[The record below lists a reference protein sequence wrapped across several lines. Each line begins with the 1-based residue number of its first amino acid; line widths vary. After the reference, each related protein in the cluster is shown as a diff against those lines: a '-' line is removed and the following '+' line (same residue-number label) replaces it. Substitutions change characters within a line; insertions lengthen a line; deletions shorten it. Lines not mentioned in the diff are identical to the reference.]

1 MKFLLITNNDFDGVG
16 QRTISLNNELKS
28 LGYECKT
35 LVFYKSLKLS
45 RMTEAHIWL
54 LLARWPSRVG

>member
-35 LVFYKSLKLS
+35 LVFYKSLNKEYVIKIKRSIFLK
-45 RMTEAHIWL
+45 
-54 LLARWPSRVG
+54 